1 MFKTITTYLKHPVK
15 AAPLAVFRIIFGCLM
30 LFSTLRFLSQN
41 WVETYYINPTF
52 HFKYFGFEF
61 VKDFGAYTY
70 ILYAITLLASLG
82 ILLGYKYRLSTILF
96 FLSFTYCELIDKT
109 YYLNH
114 YYFVSIIGFL
124 LIFLPAHCFFSLD
137 AKKQPK
143 LAFTHLPRY
152 NIFVIQLMLFIVYF
166 YAGLAKIN
174 SDWLLRAMP
183 LQVWLPSLYDLPL
196 LGDLFQKQWMH
207 YLMSWSGMLYDLCI
221 PFLLFYK
228 RTRLFAFIMVVVF
241 HVLTRILFPIGIFP
255 YVMILS
261 TLIFFDAAFHEKII
275 SILRRLFRIKDKP
288 KKVSLEW
295 IPNLKNTII
304 TGLLVVFFTFQ
315 FLFPFRYLLY
325 PDELFWTE
333 EGYRYSWRVMLIEK
347 GGYVQYKIVNPETK
361 NWFYVDH
368 SEFLTEYQEKQLRTQ
383 ADFILQFATF
393 LEGHFRTKGIKN
405 PEVYVD
411 SYISLNGRLS
421 QRFIDPNIDLTK
433 IKDSWKHKDWI
444 LPFNDNIY
452 GF

>member
-1 MFKTITTYLKHPVK
+1 VLNTIITYLKYPVK

-30 LFSTLRFLSQN
+30 LFSTVRFLSQN

-61 VKDFGAYTY
+61 VKDFGEYTY

-82 ILLGYKYRLSTILF
+82 ILLGYKYRLSAILF

-124 LIFLPAHCFFSLD
+124 LIFLPAHSYFSID
-137 AKKQPK
+137 AKRQPK
-143 LAFTHLPRY
+143 IAFTQLPRY
-152 NIFVIQLMLFIVYF
+152 NIFIIQLMLFIVYF
-166 YAGLAKIN
+166 YAGLAKLN

-183 LQVWLPSLYDLPL
+183 LQIWLPSLYDLPL
-196 LGDLFQKQWMH
+196 LGDLFQKQWIH
-207 YLMSWSGMLYDLCI
+207 YTMSWSGMLYDLSI

-228 RTRLFAFIMVVVF
+228 RTRVFAFVLVVVF

-275 SILRRLFRIKDKP
+275 SVLRRFLKIKNTP
-288 KKVSLEW
+288 KNMTLEW
-295 IPNLKNTII
+295 IPSIKNRI
-304 TGLLVVFFTFQ
+304 LSFFMVLFFTFQ

-333 EGYRYSWRVMLIEK
+333 EGYRFSWRVMLIEK

-368 SEFLTEYQEKQLRTQ
+368 SEFLTQYQEKQLRTQ

-393 LEGHFRTKGIKN
+393 LEGHFRSKGIKN

-421 QRFIDPNIDLTK
+421 KRFIDPNIDLTK
-433 IKDSWKHKDWI
+433 VKDTWKHKDWI
-444 LPFNDNIY
+444 LPFNDKIY